1 MSVGERTLALPDPS
15 NSRKWGFIRSD
26 MVFNINKFNSSLE
39 LSDMVFNIKSLIHLF
54 IERETEREAYLYH
67 ICENCKTT
75 FDTVIF
81 YLVILSW
88 YRLVLHQRVQGSGPL
103 LPVQLRYKGGAQGTA
118 PFRFPPN
125 VKDRNCEYIYR
136 KNIGYVHR
144 ITDHQMQIFMK
155 ALTRMSKPFLKC

>member
-1 MSVGERTLALPDPS
+1 MSSRQHYGPPYQHYFELPIVYSVGLLGRAQP
-15 NSRKWGFIRSD
+15 RK
-26 MVFNINKFNSSLE
+26 K
-39 LSDMVFNIKSLIHLF
+39 
-54 IERETEREAYLYH
+54 EREKERRERGKREERERRTYH

-88 YRLVLHQRVQGSGPL
+88 YRLMLHQRVQESGPL

-125 VKDRNCEYIYR
+125 VKDRNCEDIYR
-136 KNIGYVHR
+136 KKTLDMYIGSLIIR
-144 ITDHQMQIFMK
+144 CKT
-155 ALTRMSKPFLKC
+155 S